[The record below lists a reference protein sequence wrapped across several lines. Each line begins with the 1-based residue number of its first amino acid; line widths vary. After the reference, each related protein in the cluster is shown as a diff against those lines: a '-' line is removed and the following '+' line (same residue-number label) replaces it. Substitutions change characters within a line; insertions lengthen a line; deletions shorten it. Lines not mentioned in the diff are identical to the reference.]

1 MRFCYFAHFRI
12 PDDEDTRLAEDDI
25 ARVAAIVGAVARLSR
40 ALVHVP
46 APMGTRHPFPRD
58 EAPPMLALQLYA
70 NCLEDLESAL
80 RPTGALQALGP
91 GGEVDGLRAARLQQ
105 QVMVVRAFETD
116 VQPSALT
123 EAGETCSYLVHYPGH
138 AENLN
143 AWLTHYL
150 EHHPQIMRT
159 LPHVRE
165 IEICTRVDWIGGL
178 AGMRVDYMQRNKL
191 VFNSPSEL
199 SESLMSPVIR
209 TMRADFRS
217 FPEFA
222 GGNVHYPMSTRTVT
236 NAETALEV
244 GRARSSVGGDAVPD

>member
-12 PDDEDTRLAEDDI
+12 PDDEDTRLSEGDI
-25 ARVAAIVGAVARLSR
+25 ACVAGIVGAVARLSR

-46 APMGTRHPFPRD
+46 APTGTRHPFPRD

-70 NCLEDLESAL
+70 NRLEDLESAL

-91 GGEVDGLRAARLQQ
+91 GGEVDGLRATRLQQ
-105 QVMVVRAFETD
+105 QIMVVRAFETD
-116 VQPSALT
+116 VRPSGLA
-123 EAGETCSYLVHYPGH
+123 EAGPACSYLVHYPGH
-138 AENLN
+138 AEHLN

-150 EHHPQIMRT
+150 DHHPQIMRT

-191 VFNSPSEL
+191 VFGSPSEL

-222 GGNVHYPMSTRTVT
+222 GGNVHYPMSTRIATIAGT
-236 NAETALEV
+236 GAD
-244 GRARSSVGGDAVPD
+244 GGPARSRVEGNAVPD